1 MSSLATRKEKE
12 MNKLKEIYGK
22 LASKLCA
29 IGADKYVH
37 FIVCMLIAWAVTRTL
52 VACGTMYGISAL
64 CGLLVASVAGGCK
77 EFMDYVFDYDDLR
90 ADCYGAMLG
99 SFLAM

>member
-1 MSSLATRKEKE
+1 MSSVATRKEKE
-12 MNKLKEIYGK
+12 MKKLKEIYGK

-29 IGADKYVH
+29 IGSDKYVH
-37 FIVCMLIAWAVTRTL
+37 FIVCMLIAWTVTRTL
-52 VACGTMYGISAL
+52 MACGTMYGISAL

-99 SFLAM
+99 AFLAM